1 MSYGDPY
8 NTPYT
13 ESSTLSSLEVPG
25 LLPVAIAGRAYKVM
39 LDQIVLKSLP
49 WVREQSDDSEEPGEE
64 TLSPLDLWRRA
75 RSTWHLGAGQEWADL
90 HDSVRQRFR
99 ITKGF
104 NPWERGKLQF
114 LQDTVLKR
122 ASVEVSQLLEVAG
135 SRLYYVKG
143 VVLEFTTDLTVWTAV
158 TGLPNAPLGIA
169 SDGFNVYTIHGASGI
184 YKTDRVSGA
193 SASFNTRV
201 ANGIAA
207 YVKGRLII
215 SNDNVLVNVTGAAA
229 ETILLTHPNTDFRWV
244 GAAEGTGHIYAAGF
258 SGDKSVIYRTAI
270 KSDGTALDIATQAGE
285 LPDGEIIRSIRGYL
299 GFIVAGTDLGWR
311 FAAASDDG
319 NLTFGA
325 LVKTPKAVKVFEAQD
340 RFIWFGYTDYDAD
353 STGLG
358 RIDLTHF
365 TQPLVP
371 AYASDLMVTGQ
382 GVVSSIVTFLNKPVF
397 AVAGLGVYTEDVN
410 KVPQAEIRQGKTT
423 LRTTVQKVFEFL
435 DLTFEPAP
443 AGVKV
448 TGQAD
453 IDGTLI
459 SASERTAL
467 GTSLRYDLG
476 SAVGQFAEPVVLV
489 KRGTDPTLGLVLLG
503 LTLRGVPV
511 PKRGEAIML
520 PLLLYESLLLAG
532 DYPRRRDAFYEYSQ
546 LKFHENSGI
555 PVICQIGQQTFKA
568 VIDDVQMGPGLEWAT
583 ESKWL
588 QGVCRVTLR
597 RFAG

>member
-1 MSYGDPY
+1 MSYGDPFNSPY
-8 NTPYT
+8 NQ
-13 ESSTLSSLEVPG
+13 SSTAASLEVPG
-25 LLPVAIAGRAYKVM
+25 LLPVAIAGRAYKAM

-104 NPWERGKLQF
+104 DPWTRGKLQ
-114 LQDTVLKR
+114 LLPDTIQKR
-122 ASVEVSQLLEVAG
+122 ASAEASQLLATVG
-135 SRLYYVKG
+135 SRLYFVKG
-143 VVLEFTTDLTVWTAV
+143 AVLEFTTDLTAWTAV

-184 YKTDRVSGA
+184 YKTDRASGA

-258 SGDKSVIYRTAI
+258 SGDKSLIYRTAV
-270 KSDGTALDIATQAGE
+270 KADGTALDAPVQAGE
-285 LPDGEIIRSIRGYL
+285 LPDGEIVRSIQGYL
-299 GFIVAGTDLGWR
+299 GFIVVGTDLGWR
-311 FAAASDDG
+311 FAAASESGD
-319 NLTFGA
+319 LTFGA
-325 LVKTPKAVKVFEAQD
+325 LVKTSKAVKAFEAQD
-340 RFIWFGYTDYDAD
+340 RFIRFGYTDYDAV

-382 GVVSSIVTFLNKPVF
+382 GVVTSIVTFLNKPVF
-397 AVAGLGVYTEDVN
+397 AIAGLGVYTEDVN
-410 KVPQAEIRQGKTT
+410 KVAEAEIRQGRVT

-453 IDGTLI
+453 IDGTPTAI
-459 SASERTAL
+459 SERTAI

-476 SAVGQFAEPVVLV
+476 SVVGQYSEPVVLV
-489 KRGTDPTLGLVLLG
+489 KRGTDATQGLVLLG
-503 LTLRGVPV
+503 LTLRATPV
-511 PKRGEAIML
+511 PKRGEAIVV
-520 PLLLYESLLLAG
+520 PLLLQESLLLAG
-532 DYPRRRDAFYEYSQ
+532 DYPRRRDTFTEYSV
-546 LKFHENSGI
+546 LKFHENEGRPI
-555 PVICQIGQQTFKA
+555 LCQIGQHTFEA

-588 QGVCRVTLR
+588 QGICRVTLR